1 MVEEAKRTLAY
12 LCPACRQSV
21 AVERSVF
28 QLAASANELPCPC
41 GKSSLRVELMGDRV
55 KLTVPCLF
63 CGKDH
68 TVTCSSHAFL
78 HEKVLAFSCAASGL
92 DCCYVGEEGPVYA
105 ATARLEQALDKLESA
120 KAAGQAGEDKPF
132 LDEIVMEEVLSEI
145 RDIAKRDGISCT
157 CGSKK
162 WTFQVN
168 YSSVD
173 LICTQCGAQVR
184 IPAAT
189 ADDID
194 DICCKTN
201 IVIRGKQDT

>member
-92 DCCYVGEEGPVYA
+92 DCCYVGEIGRAHV
-105 ATARLEQALDKLESA
+105 
-120 KAAGQAGEDKPF
+120 
-132 LDEIVMEEVLSEI
+132 
-145 RDIAKRDGISCT
+145 
-157 CGSKK
+157 
-162 WTFQVN
+162 
-168 YSSVD
+168 
-173 LICTQCGAQVR
+173 
-184 IPAAT
+184 
-189 ADDID
+189 
-194 DICCKTN
+194 
-201 IVIRGKQDT
+201 

>member
-92 DCCYVGEEGPVYA
+92 DCCYVGRRGRCLPPSSAWRKRWTSWRPLQGRRGP
-105 ATARLEQALDKLESA
+105 S
-120 KAAGQAGEDKPF
+120 
-132 LDEIVMEEVLSEI
+132 
-145 RDIAKRDGISCT
+145 
-157 CGSKK
+157 
-162 WTFQVN
+162 WT
-168 YSSVD
+168 SW
-173 LICTQCGAQVR
+173 
-184 IPAAT
+184 
-189 ADDID
+189 
-194 DICCKTN
+194 
-201 IVIRGKQDT
+201 